1 MGTPSNGQRLTIT
14 GIMQWFSNLGVCV
27 CVCVCARARTRV
39 RVCVFSNVLTPWGLD
54 KPRENGPSRAVSFW
68 AFELASHMQTNPTNA
83 LLYQALTFRV
93 TTPLP

>member
-1 MGTPSNGQRLTIT
+1 MGTASNGQRLTIT
-14 GIMQWFSNLGVCV
+14 GIMQWFSNLGVC
-27 CVCVCARARTRV
+27 
-39 RVCVFSNVLTPWGLD
+39 VCVFSNVLTPWGLD